1 VAVAAAAAA
10 AVVATVAASVVVAA
24 VALLFLP
31 KGHVACGSSRR
42 GAHRRRAQLPNR
54 HKAAIPKS
62 HSSLALYTPNV
73 KPPLYTKPPAHGS
86 VNLQRTRCCCWQL
99 QLPLITQYKP
109 RLTKRKRQ
117 QKNVNPRRLNANRAI
132 TITRIVIL
140 LCHLNFINKQ
150 HTFHNDVD
158 VKCKRKTNREPR
170 KKKPASQKF
179 RAH

>member
-1 VAVAAAAAA
+1 MKYRSVLDAQGKAQHAALPSRISSPTPTPAPSLAPVLARSRILSKGLGAAEVAVAAAAAA

-73 KPPLYTKPPAHGS
+73 KPPLYTNPPAHGS

-99 QLPLITQYKP
+99 QLQLKLITH
-109 RLTKRKRQ
+109 
-117 QKNVNPRRLNANRAI
+117 N
-132 TITRIVIL
+132 TI
-140 LCHLNFINKQ
+140 
-150 HTFHNDVD
+150 
-158 VKCKRKTNREPR
+158 
-170 KKKPASQKF
+170 
-179 RAH
+179 

>member
-1 VAVAAAAAA
+1 MAVAAAAAA

-73 KPPLYTKPPAHGS
+73 KPPLYIKPPAHGS

-99 QLPLITQYKP
+99 QLQLITQYKTAP
-109 RLTKRKRQ
+109 HKTQ
-117 QKNVNPRRLNANRAI
+117 AAIKNINPRRLNANPAI

-140 LCHLNFINKQ
+140 LCHLNFINKP
-150 HTFHNDVD
+150 HTFYF
-158 VKCKRKTNREPR
+158 P
-170 KKKPASQKF
+170 
-179 RAH
+179 